1 MGKGFPCYRGKDTWL
16 AYEKGQG
23 TRANGSPSLQ
33 KSLFSSLTNT
43 TDTRYHLLLYMGR
56 GENESR
62 YMGFDG
68 NGFSCL
74 PW

>member
-1 MGKGFPCYRGKDTWL
+1 MGKGFSLWGKDTWL
-16 AYEKGQG
+16 AYGKGQG

-33 KSLFSSLTNT
+33 RSPFSSLTNT
-43 TDTRYHLLLYMGR
+43 TDTRLLPLTLYGR
-56 GENESR
+56 RENESR

-68 NGFSCL
+68 NGFPRM